1 MNHEDV
7 SVEEERLDLL
17 AQVAVLY
24 FEDGL
29 NQDQIAKLIG
39 KSRSMVSRMLDTS
52 RKMGLI
58 DVRVNY
64 SLKRNWLLESKIK
77 KQYGLKDVYLL
88 NTKNIVVEGLKEKML
103 GNLAAQS
110 ISSYLKPGIKIGIGR
125 SRILYRAF
133 SIMQETLFEDSTVV
147 QMSGYTSVKD
157 SKYDGIDLVRK
168 LAEKIGGNYIYCP
181 APLIVSSEEVRES
194 FFKEEEIKKVF
205 DFCSSLDLAIVGV
218 GSIKNKKSSL
228 IDSGFVDAENPLENN
243 VEGDILGWQIDTE
256 GNVIDLPLNKKVIA
270 LSHEKIKKIP
280 TVIAVGAG
288 EYKAGS
294 FLAGIKGHWFNTL
307 ISDDE
312 TVEKMLEI
320 DSAE

>member
-1 MNHEDV
+1 MNIREGF
-7 SVEEERLDLL
+7 VEEERLDLL

-39 KSRSMVSRMLDTS
+39 KSRSMVSRMLDAS

-64 SLKRNWLLESKIK
+64 SLKRNWLLERKIK
-77 KQYGLKDVYLL
+77 ERYGLKDVFLL
-88 NTKNIVVEGLKEKML
+88 NTKNMVVDALKEKML
-103 GNLAAQS
+103 GNLAAQC
-110 ISSYLKPGIKIGIGR
+110 ISTYLKAGIKIGIGR
-125 SRILYRAF
+125 SRTLYRAF
-133 SIMQETLFEDSTVV
+133 SIMQEILLENSTVV
-147 QMSGYTSVKD
+147 QMSGYISVKD
-157 SKYDGIDLVRK
+157 PKYDGVDLVRQ
-168 LAEKIGGNYIYCP
+168 LAEKIGGKYIYCP

-194 FFKEEEIKKVF
+194 FFNEKAIKDVF
-205 DFCSSLDLAIVGV
+205 DFCSYLDLAIVGV

-228 IDSGFVDAENPLENN
+228 IDGGFVDTDDIPEKN
-243 VEGDILGWQIDTE
+243 VEGDILGWQVDTE
-256 GNVIDLPLNKKVIA
+256 GNVMDLPLNTKVIA
-270 LSHEKIKKIP
+270 VSHEKIKKIP

-288 EYKAGS
+288 VDKAGS
-294 FLAGIKGHWFNTL
+294 FLAGIKGRWFNTL